1 MWRGPEGGGLCSPG
15 GWVTKGA
22 VQRADHV
29 IAGAG
34 CAGLSLAVQIALQA
48 RRRGERCPRVV
59 LVEPRAAYARDRT
72 WCYWKFVEHPFAA
85 AVTHRWT
92 RWRVRD
98 GAREVVRGSAAHPYE
113 HVAGDAFYAVARRI
127 LGEFP
132 EIELRLGCEV
142 REIVE
147 EGDGVV
153 VATSDG
159 PVRAA
164 LAFDS
169 RPAPP
174 PASDADEVDLV
185 QHFVG
190 WEVEADGPV
199 FDPEVPV
206 LMDFAVSQARGLHF
220 LYVLPFAPTRA
231 LVETTY
237 VSPAGLPEAVYEAD
251 LRAYL
256 RARHGVAAPAVRFV
270 ERGAIPMTTRPAAPR
285 RSPRIVHL
293 GLRGGLAKP
302 STGYAFQ
309 AIQAHAAALAGE
321 LLARPGA
328 PPTTASTRAPAAV
341 AMDRVLLSHLH
352 RAPERGP
359 TIFVDLFERLAPD
372 LLCRF
377 LSDAAR
383 PLDYPRV
390 MLATP
395 LLEMTGA
402 VVRSRALWMRA
413 REAR

>member
-1 MWRGPEGGGLCSPG
+1 M
-15 GWVTKGA
+15 
-22 VQRADHV
+22 

-34 CAGLSLAVQIALQA
+34 CAGLSLAVQLVVQA
-48 RRRGERCPRVV
+48 RRRGLACPRVV
-59 LVEPRAAYARDRT
+59 LVEPRTRYERDRT
-72 WCYWKFVEHPFAA
+72 WCYWRFVEHPFTA

-92 RWRVRD
+92 RWQVRE
-98 GAREVVRGSAAHPYE
+98 GARAVVRGCDAHPYE
-113 HVAGDAFYAVARRI
+113 HVAGDAFYAVARQI
-127 LGEFP
+127 LAECP
-132 EIELRLGCEV
+132 EVELRLGCAV
-142 REIVE
+142 GEIAE
-147 EGDGVV
+147 AGDGVV
-153 VATSDG
+153 VETSSG
-159 PVRAA
+159 AVRAA

-169 RPAPP
+169 RPAGPP
-174 PASDADEVDLV
+174 VAGADEVDLL

-190 WEVEADGPV
+190 WEVEAAAPV
-199 FDPEVPV
+199 FDPEVPM

-220 LYVLPFAPTRA
+220 LYVLPFTATRA

-237 VSPAGLPEAVYEAD
+237 VTPDLLPAAVYEDD

-256 RARHGVAAPAVRFV
+256 AERYGIPAPVIRFV

-285 RSPRIVHL
+285 RSPRVVHL

-309 AIQAHAAALAGE
+309 AIQAHAAALASE

-328 PPTTASTRAPAAV
+328 PPRLPPVRAQAAE
-341 AMDRVLLSHLH
+341 AMDRVLLSHLR

-359 TIFVDLFERLAPD
+359 GLFVDLFERLPAE

-402 VVRSRALWMRA
+402 VVRSRALWMRT